1 MANKTSPPAPRGDVR
16 RHVTSIAR
24 RRSGYTHDVE
34 VDGHELVIDEPE
46 SAGGANQGPSPTRLL
61 AASLAAC
68 TAITMEMYADRKGWD
83 LGDVDVEVE
92 MEYGESAAPKSFAVI
107 LRLPSSLSEEQVERL
122 KVIAGKCP
130 VHRTLAS
137 GTKVRIEDRVEL
149 V

>member
-1 MANKTSPPAPRGDVR
+1 M
-16 RHVTSIAR
+16 VTATAL

-34 VDGHELVIDEPE
+34 VDGHALVIDEPE
-46 SAGGANQGPSPTRLL
+46 ASGGANQGPSPTRLL

-83 LGDVDVEVE
+83 LGEVEVEVE
-92 MEYGESAAPKSFAVI
+92 MEYGEASAPRSFAVI
-107 LRLPSSLSEEQVERL
+107 LRLPSGLPEEQVERL

-130 VHRTLAS
+130 VHRTLARETEVS
-137 GTKVRIEDRVEL
+137 IEDRVEL

>member
-1 MANKTSPPAPRGDVR
+1 M
-16 RHVTSIAR
+16 VTARAR

-46 SAGGANQGPSPTRLL
+46 SAGGADQGPSPTRLL

-68 TAITMEMYADRKGWD
+68 TAITLEMYADRKGWD
-83 LGDVDVEVE
+83 LGELEVEAE
-92 MEYGESAAPKSFAVI
+92 MEYGESSAPKSFTVI
-107 LRLPSSLSEEQVERL
+107 LRLPRVLSEDQVERL

-137 GTKVRIEDRVEL
+137 ETEVQIEDRVEL
-149 V
+149 I

>member
-1 MANKTSPPAPRGDVR
+1 M
-16 RHVTSIAR
+16 VTARAR

-34 VDGHELVIDEPE
+34 VDGHELVIDESE
-46 SAGGANQGPSPTRLL
+46 SAGGADQGPSPTRLL

-68 TAITMEMYADRKGWD
+68 TAITLEMYADRKGWE
-83 LGDVDVEVE
+83 LGELEVEAE
-92 MEYGESAAPKSFAVI
+92 MEYGESSAPKSFTVI
-107 LRLPSSLSEEQVERL
+107 LRLPRVLSEDQVERL

-137 GTKVRIEDRVEL
+137 ETDVQIEDRVEL

>member
-1 MANKTSPPAPRGDVR
+1 M
-16 RHVTSIAR
+16 VTARAR

-46 SAGGANQGPSPTRLL
+46 SAGGADQGPSPTRLL

-68 TAITMEMYADRKGWD
+68 TAITLEMYADRKGWD
-83 LGDVDVEVE
+83 LGELEVEAE
-92 MEYGESAAPKSFAVI
+92 MEYGESSAPKSFTVI
-107 LRLPSSLSEEQVERL
+107 LRLPRVLSEDQVERL

-137 GTKVRIEDRVEL
+137 ETEVQIEDRVEL